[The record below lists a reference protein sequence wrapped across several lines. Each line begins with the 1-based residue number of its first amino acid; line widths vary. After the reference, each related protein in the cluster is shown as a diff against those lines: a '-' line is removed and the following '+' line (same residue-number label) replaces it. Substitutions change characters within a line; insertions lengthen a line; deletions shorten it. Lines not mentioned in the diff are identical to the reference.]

1 MLLLT
6 LSHYHI
12 NIMAEKQMKTL
23 AKETAIYGVSSI
35 LGKFLNWMLVPLYT
49 FTLENSADYGVVVNL
64 YAWTALLLVILT
76 YGMETGFF
84 RFANKDKENADKVYG
99 NSLIVVGFTSL
110 LFAISTVV
118 FAQPIATLMGYPL
131 NPEYIAMLG
140 VVVAM
145 DAFGAIP
152 FAYLRFKSRPIKF
165 ASLKILMILVNI
177 FFNIFFLVICPW
189 LMKNAPAT
197 IDWFYNPHYGVGYVF
212 VANVIQTVVVT
223 LALLPDVMKAKFR
236 YDAALTKQILRYSL
250 PLLVLG
256 VAGIMNQTLDKII
269 FPYLIS
275 DPALAK
281 SELGIY
287 GACFKISMVMMM
299 FTQSFR
305 YAYEPF
311 IFAQHKDKNSK
322 EAYADA
328 MKYFIIFSLL
338 IFLGMVF
345 YLDVF
350 KLLIREDYWV
360 GLKVVP
366 IVLFSYIFQGVFF
379 NLSLWYKLVDKT
391 MYGAWFSVFGLVITL
406 VINIMFVPIFSYM
419 ASAWAAF
426 ACYLVMM
433 LISYYFGQKHLP
445 INYDLKTIGL
455 YTGIAVVLFV
465 ASLLI
470 DTPYWM
476 LNIALKSVLMFVY
489 LFILVKRDFPIK
501 FIPIINK
508 IVGQKL

>member
-110 LFAISTVV
+110 LFAIITVV

-299 FTQSFR
+299 FTQAFR

>member
-1 MLLLT
+1 
-6 LSHYHI
+6 
-12 NIMAEKQMKTL
+12 MKTL